1 MKSKSEVRLR
11 INELSLSVHKHS
23 HRYHV
28 LDDPIISDKEFDLL
42 FSELLSLESKF
53 PEFISENSP
62 TQRVGSKL
70 AEGFQKIQHEEPML
84 SLENAFD
91 DKELVEFE
99 RRIKDRLLVEGE
111 LDFCCE
117 PKIDGV
123 AVNLLYQNGGL
134 FKAAT
139 RGDGKVGEDILH
151 NVKTITTLPLVL
163 SEESLTIPELI
174 EIRGEIY
181 IETKDF
187 ENLNKGLREK
197 GEKLFANP
205 RNAAAGSLRQLDPKI
220 TSTRPLK
227 LFVHGV
233 GASNT
238 KNSVL
243 PETQFDMLKVLSN
256 WGLPT
261 NSENRLVSGIRGC
274 INYFK
279 ETQERRKLFPYEID
293 GIVFKVDKFNLQM
306 ELGNIARAPRWAVA
320 RKFPSET
327 GISCIK
333 SISFQVGRV
342 GSITPVAELEPVKV
356 GGVVIS
362 HASLHNFDEIKRL
375 DIRVGDE
382 VLLKRAGDVIPQIV
396 KVHVLKREKKVA
408 KVQPP
413 KVCPSCQNKLI
424 KEEGGAILRC
434 VAHQECPSQQ
444 VESIKHFVSRD
455 AMNIDGLGEKIIT
468 QLVEKN
474 LITDIS
480 DLYLLNQDQLLELEG
495 FAQKSAFK
503 LINSI
508 EKSKGTSLSRF
519 IYSLGIREVGEST
532 ALNLAVYY
540 GTLNHF
546 LNAREEDLL
555 EIKDIG
561 PIATKFICD
570 FLNHKPSRQIISKLL
585 SSGVKAAPSLER
597 SNPKLSGKTIVI
609 TGSFNSFSR
618 NKLKE
623 ELIQLGAN
631 VTTSIS
637 SKTDI
642 LLVGENPGSKAQKAE
657 NLGIQ
662 VVYEEELSRL
672 LS

>member
-11 INELSLSVHKHS
+11 IKELCSSIYKHS

-28 LDDPIISDKEFDLL
+28 LDEPMISDKEFDLL
-42 FSELLSLESKF
+42 FTELLSLESKF
-53 PEFISENSP
+53 PEFTSKNSP

-99 RRIKDRLLVEGE
+99 RRIKDRLLVDGE

-123 AVNLLYQNGGL
+123 AVNLQYQNGGL

-151 NVKTITTLPLVL
+151 NIKTIATLPLVL

-187 ENLNKGLREK
+187 EDLNKGLKEK

-227 LFVHGV
+227 LLVHGV
-233 GASNT
+233 GAAST

-243 PETQFDMLKVLSN
+243 PETQFEMLKVLSN

-261 NSENRLVSGIRGC
+261 NSENRLVSGIKGC

-279 ETQERRKLFPYEID
+279 KNQESRKLFPYEID

-306 ELGNIARAPRWAVA
+306 ELGNISRAPRWAIA

-327 GISCIK
+327 GTSCIK
-333 SISFQVGRV
+333 SISFLVGRV

-362 HASLHNFDEIKRL
+362 HASLHNFDEINRL

-396 KVHVLKREKKVA
+396 KVYVHKRVKKLA

-413 KVCPSCQNKLI
+413 KVCPSSQNKLI
-424 KEEGGAILRC
+424 KEEGGSILRC
-434 VAHQECPSQQ
+434 IAHQECPSQK
-444 VESIKHFVSRD
+444 VEAIKHFVSRD
-455 AMNIDGLGEKIIT
+455 AMNID
-468 QLVEKN
+468 
-474 LITDIS
+474 
-480 DLYLLNQDQLLELEG
+480 
-495 FAQKSAFK
+495 
-503 LINSI
+503 
-508 EKSKGTSLSRF
+508 
-519 IYSLGIREVGEST
+519 
-532 ALNLAVYY
+532 
-540 GTLNHF
+540 
-546 LNAREEDLL
+546 
-555 EIKDIG
+555 
-561 PIATKFICD
+561 
-570 FLNHKPSRQIISKLL
+570 
-585 SSGVKAAPSLER
+585 
-597 SNPKLSGKTIVI
+597 
-609 TGSFNSFSR
+609 
-618 NKLKE
+618 
-623 ELIQLGAN
+623 
-631 VTTSIS
+631 
-637 SKTDI
+637 
-642 LLVGENPGSKAQKAE
+642 
-657 NLGIQ
+657 
-662 VVYEEELSRL
+662 
-672 LS
+672 

>member
-11 INELSLSVHKHS
+11 IKELCSSIYKHS

-28 LDDPIISDKEFDLL
+28 LDDPMISDKEFDLL
-42 FSELLSLESKF
+42 FTELLSLESKF

-99 RRIKDRLLVEGE
+99 RRIKDRLLVDGE

-123 AVNLLYQNGGL
+123 AVNLQYQNGGL

-151 NVKTITTLPLVL
+151 NIKTIATLPLVL

-187 ENLNKGLREK
+187 EDLNKGLREK

-233 GASNT
+233 GAAST

-243 PETQFDMLKVLSN
+243 PETQFEMLKVLSN

-261 NSENRLVSGIRGC
+261 NSENRLVSGIKGC

-279 ETQERRKLFPYEID
+279 KNQESRKLFPYEID

-306 ELGNIARAPRWAVA
+306 ELGNISRAPRWAIA

-327 GISCIK
+327 GTSCIK

-362 HASLHNFDEIKRL
+362 HASLHNFDEINRL

-396 KVHVLKREKKVA
+396 KVYVHKRVKKLA

-424 KEEGGAILRC
+424 KEEGGSILRC
-434 VAHQECPSQQ
+434 IAHQECPSQK
-444 VESIKHFVSRD
+444 VEAIKHFVSRD

-468 QLVEKN
+468 QLVDKN

-480 DLYLLNQDQLLELEG
+480 DLYLLNQEQLLELEG
-495 FAQKSAFK
+495 FAEKSAFK
-503 LINSI
+503 LIDSI
-508 EKSKGTSLSRF
+508 ERSKRTSLSRF

-546 LNAREEDLL
+546 FNAREEDLL

-570 FLNHKPSRQIISKLL
+570 FLNNKPSRQIISKLL
-585 SSGVKAAPSLER
+585 SSGVEATPSLER
-597 SNPKLSGKTIVI
+597 SNQKLSGKTIVI

-623 ELIQLGAN
+623 ELIQFGAN
-631 VTTSIS
+631 VTSSIS
-637 SKTDI
+637 STTDI

-657 NLGIQ
+657 SLGIQ
-662 VVYEEELSRL
+662 VMYEKELSRL
-672 LS
+672 VS

>member
-11 INELSLSVHKHS
+11 IKELCSSIYKHS

-28 LDDPIISDKEFDLL
+28 LDDPMISDKEFDLL
-42 FSELLSLESKF
+42 FTELLSLESKF
-53 PEFISENSP
+53 PEFTSKNSP

-99 RRIKDRLLVEGE
+99 RRIKDRLLVDGE

-123 AVNLLYQNGGL
+123 AVNLQYQNGGL

-151 NVKTITTLPLVL
+151 NIKTIATLPLVL

-187 ENLNKGLREK
+187 EDLNKGLKEK

-233 GASNT
+233 GAAST

-243 PETQFDMLKVLSN
+243 PETQFEMLKVLSN

-261 NSENRLVSGIRGC
+261 NSENRLVSGIKGC

-279 ETQERRKLFPYEID
+279 KNQESRKLFPYEID

-327 GISCIK
+327 GTSCIK

-362 HASLHNFDEIKRL
+362 HASLHNFDEINRL

-396 KVHVLKREKKVA
+396 KVYVHKRVKKLA

-424 KEEGGAILRC
+424 KEEGGSILRC
-434 VAHQECPSQQ
+434 IAYQECPSQK
-444 VESIKHFVSRD
+444 VEAIKHFVSRD

-468 QLVEKN
+468 QLVDKN

-495 FAQKSAFK
+495 FAEKSAFK
-503 LINSI
+503 LIDSI
-508 EKSKGTSLSRF
+508 ERSKRTSLSRF

-585 SSGVKAAPSLER
+585 SSGVEATPSLER
-597 SNPKLSGKTIVI
+597 SNQKLSGKTIVI

-618 NKLKE
+618 NKLKQ
-623 ELIQLGAN
+623 ELIQFGAN
-631 VTTSIS
+631 VTSSIS

>member
-11 INELSLSVHKHS
+11 IKELCSSIYKHS

-28 LDDPIISDKEFDLL
+28 LDDPMISDKEFDLL
-42 FSELLSLESKF
+42 FTELLSLESKF

-99 RRIKDRLLVEGE
+99 RRIKDRLLVDGE

-123 AVNLLYQNGGL
+123 AVNLQYQNGGL

-151 NVKTITTLPLVL
+151 NIKTIATLPLVL

-187 ENLNKGLREK
+187 EDLNKGLKEK

-233 GASNT
+233 GAAST

-243 PETQFDMLKVLSN
+243 PETQFEMLKVLSN

-261 NSENRLVSGIRGC
+261 NSENRLVSGIKGC

-279 ETQERRKLFPYEID
+279 KNQESRKLFPYEID

-306 ELGNIARAPRWAVA
+306 ELGNISRAPRWAIA

-327 GISCIK
+327 GTSCIK

-362 HASLHNFDEIKRL
+362 HASLHNFDEINRL

-396 KVHVLKREKKVA
+396 KVYVHKRVKKLA

-424 KEEGGAILRC
+424 KEEGGSILRC
-434 VAHQECPSQQ
+434 IAHQECPSQK
-444 VESIKHFVSRD
+444 VEAIKHFVSRD

-468 QLVEKN
+468 QLVDKN

-480 DLYLLNQDQLLELEG
+480 DLYLLNQEQLLELEG
-495 FAQKSAFK
+495 FAEKSAFK
-503 LINSI
+503 LIDSI
-508 EKSKGTSLSRF
+508 ERSKRTSLSRF

-546 LNAREEDLL
+546 FNAREEDLL

-570 FLNHKPSRQIISKLL
+570 FLNNKPSRQIISKLL
-585 SSGVKAAPSLER
+585 SSGVEATPSLER
-597 SNPKLSGKTIVI
+597 SNQKLSGKTIVI

-623 ELIQLGAN
+623 ELIQFGAN
-631 VTTSIS
+631 VTSSIS
-637 SKTDI
+637 STTDI

-657 NLGIQ
+657 SLGIQ
-662 VVYEEELSRL
+662 VMYEKELSRL
-672 LS
+672 IS